1 MLGQAKRIIE
11 LNDLIHLNDFEENN
25 SKFISI
31 TSGKGGTGKSF
42 VASNLAFNLS
52 QNNLKVLLID
62 MDINLSN
69 IGALLNISSK
79 KNLYHYLNY
88 QSSLEEIIYRYSENF
103 DLIFGESGKI
113 DHPKLTDEKI
123 NLLFSDIKH
132 ISDNYDVII
141 FDTASGAE
149 NSTLNIIS
157 KSDEVILVTTPE
169 PTSIMDAYVILKML
183 NLAKF
188 KGLKKII
195 INKCFEENEGEK
207 AFNNLEMAV
216 KHFLKIDINY
226 LGSIQFSTDVIKSI
240 KDQSLLMKYNESS
253 IINNQIK
260 EISSKFLIHAI
271 G

>member
-11 LNDLIHLNDFEENN
+11 LNNLVHSNSFEENN
-25 SKFISI
+25 SKIISI

-42 VASNLAFNLS
+42 VASNLAFDLS
-52 QNNLKVLLID
+52 QNNVKVLLID

-69 IGALLNISSK
+69 IGTLLNISSK
-79 KNLYHYLNY
+79 KNLYHYLTY
-88 QSSLEEIIYRYSENF
+88 QSSLEEIIYNYSENF

-123 NLLFSDIKH
+123 NLLFSDLKN
-132 ISDNYDVII
+132 ISYKYDIII

-183 NLAKF
+183 NLTKF
-188 KGLKKII
+188 EGHRKII

-216 KHFLKIDINY
+216 KHFLNLEINF
-226 LGSIQFSTDVIKSI
+226 LGSIQFSTDVVKSI
-240 KDQSLLMKYNESS
+240 KDQSLLIKYNKSS
-253 IINNQIK
+253 ILNNQFK
-260 EISSKFLIHAI
+260 DISSKFLIHTI